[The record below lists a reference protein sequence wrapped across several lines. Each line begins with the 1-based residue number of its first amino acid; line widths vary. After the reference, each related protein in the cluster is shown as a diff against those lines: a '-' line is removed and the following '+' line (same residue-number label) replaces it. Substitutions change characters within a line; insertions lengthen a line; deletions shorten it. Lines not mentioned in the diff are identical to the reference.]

1 MHKTT
6 QTLSGKKLIRK
17 RERVIEK
24 EKPKE
29 KIVPDK
35 DISFTLLKISTILD
49 DLIFEKEQEK
59 KRKEEKQIK
68 SEIDLQKLKDKLDVG
83 EVP

>member
-1 MHKTT
+1 MHQTT

-24 EKPKE
+24 EKPKKE
-29 KIVPDK
+29 IVPDK
-35 DISFTLLKISTILD
+35 DISFTLLKVSTILD

-59 KRKEEKQIK
+59 KRERKKSKQN
-68 SEIDLQKLKDKLDVG
+68 LK
-83 EVP
+83 